1 MKPSERRAL
10 QAEKQAQRESL
21 QTEKELRN
29 RSSAHDD
36 ASSDEKKEGFF
47 SRNVRIITFS
57 ICVVLILTVLGPW
70 SIDRLVLKHR
80 ESIFGSDISDKQDI
94 TAKDIVSLAE
104 RGDTLT
110 WSDLDKF
117 NYNDLSY
124 DYRDPT
130 TNKKKTEYQREYSV
144 DGMLTVKVIGSSL
157 NGRPAS
163 VQLIYYGKDAE
174 VIKDMRGADVVD
186 FLTRHG
192 YLK

>member
-10 QAEKQAQRESL
+10 EAEKQAQREVE
-21 QTEKELRN
+21 QKEKELRDGN
-29 RSSAHDD
+29 TVYDD
-36 ASSDEKKEGFF
+36 VDDGKKEGFF
-47 SRNVRIITFS
+47 SRNIRIITFS

-70 SIDRLVLKHR
+70 SVDMLVSKHR
-80 ESIFGSDISDKQDI
+80 ESIFGSDMSDKQDI
-94 TAKDIVSLAE
+94 TARDIVSLAE
-104 RGDTLT
+104 RGDALT
-110 WSDLDKF
+110 WSDFNKF

-124 DYRDPT
+124 DYRDSA

-157 NGRPAS
+157 SGRPSS
-163 VQLIYYGKDAE
+163 VQLIYYGRDAE
-174 VIKDMRGADVVD
+174 VIKEMRGADVVD